1 MSKCMFGRQSL
12 SLLLLFLTHAF
23 VGMPIEKFN
32 RFDQGGD
39 CPGAQFWHQLI
50 QARTMQF
57 LQLAKLHPCCGL
69 SVFHHLVK
77 KLKFLNSLGENQ
89 EVVWNWQT
97 GLILKDLVKELSM
110 VWWNTLPKQVLG
122 NSRRCQGEL
131 IKKGSLVVIS

>member
-1 MSKCMFGRQSL
+1 MGKCMFGRQSL

-32 RFDQGGD
+32 RFGQGGD

-69 SVFHHLVK
+69 SVFHHVVK
-77 KLKFLNSLGENQ
+77 KLKFLNSLDENQ

-110 VWWNTLPKQVLG
+110 VWWNTLPNRSWGIPGDIKE
-122 NSRRCQGEL
+122 NSL
-131 IKKGSLVVIS
+131 KKAAWW